1 MGFGWLLV
9 GYFFANVMSL
19 YSPLSFAM
27 LAGYPMMIM
36 GLWRLAPYHTRFR
49 YAFYGSFISLPF
61 AIYFSLYAFS
71 QLGFQEVAFLSGGF
85 YSTVEWSYFAF
96 SLLFHALLLYAIAG
110 LTAELGLVALQGNAW
125 RNLIFV
131 VLYYLVDGFAR
142 LPIAWIS
149 ALQGYFSLVLIL
161 LRLSTLLLNM
171 YLIFKCYRYIC
182 PEEEDSSYKR
192 QKKTSNQKGDET

>member
-36 GLWRLAPYHTRFR
+36 GLWRLTPYHTRFR
-49 YAFYGSFISLPF
+49 YAFYGSFVSLPF
-61 AIYFSLYAFS
+61 AIYFSIYAFS
-71 QLGFQEVAFLSGGF
+71 QLGFQEIAILNGSFFAVM
-85 YSTVEWSYFAF
+85 EWCYFGF
-96 SLLFHALLLYAIAG
+96 SLLFHAMLLYAIAG

-131 VLYYLVDGFAR
+131 GLYYLVDGFAR
-142 LPIAWIS
+142 LPISWVNTFRA
-149 ALQGYFSLVLIL
+149 YFSLILIL
-161 LRLSTLLLNM
+161 LRLSFLLLNM
-171 YLIFKCYRYIC
+171 YLIYKCYRYIC
-182 PEEEDSSYKR
+182 PEGEDPSNKR
-192 QKKTSNQKGDET
+192 QNKSSNKKGDKT